1 MVTSRYVVPSRPPR
15 SIGPGPAA
23 VVAGLILC
31 VAVPAEASA
40 ARCEP
45 LPLPEGNVR
54 VVRSAG
60 QLENAVRDARRDS
73 AIVLEDGVYEISRM
87 LDIRASGVTLR
98 GRSADP
104 SKTIIRGGG
113 MSDDSVG
120 VALSVSASG
129 VTIAHL
135 SVGRVRHHGIQV
147 RGETGA
153 SGLRVY
159 AVRVFDTGQQLL
171 KGSFAPNGRTADNGV
186 VECSTFEY
194 SDHAPSD
201 YTNGID
207 LIGTKDW
214 VIRDNRFARIR
225 GPRDGRWSAGPA
237 ILVWGGAEG
246 TVVER
251 NLVVDCFRGIA
262 LGLGP
267 GVFDTPRG
275 GDSDVD
281 HRGGLV
287 RQNVVINLNE
297 WADEGIEANAAPGVT
312 IEFNTVLVEGRVPWS
327 IGLRFSATSGVARN
341 NLTARR
347 ITFRDRG
354 SATLEGNVDTAARSW
369 FLDAMSGNVRLAGT
383 AVRAIDAGVPV
394 TDPQEDFD
402 GLPRAVGE
410 RPDAGAFE
418 YQGRGQR

>member
-1 MVTSRYVVPSRPPR
+1 
-15 SIGPGPAA
+15 
-23 VVAGLILC
+23 
-31 VAVPAEASA
+31 
-40 ARCEP
+40 
-45 LPLPEGNVR
+45 
-54 VVRSAG
+54 
-60 QLENAVRDARRDS
+60 
-73 AIVLEDGVYEISRM
+73 VYEISRM

-104 SKTIIRGGG
+104 SKTIIRGDG
-113 MSDDSVG
+113 MSNDRVG
-120 VALSVSASG
+120 VALSVSAPG

-135 SVGRVRHHGIQV
+135 SVGMVRHHGIQV

-159 AVRVFDTGQQLL
+159 AVRIFDTGQQLL
-171 KGSFAPNGRTADNGV
+171 KGSFEPNGRTADNGI

-207 LIGTKDW
+207 LIGVKDW
-214 VIRDNRFARIR
+214 VIRDNRFERIR

-237 ILVWGGAEG
+237 ILLWGGSEG

-251 NLVVDCFRGIA
+251 NVVVDCFRGIA
-262 LGLGP
+262 LGLGARAS
-267 GVFDTPRG
+267 DTPRG
-275 GDSDVD
+275 GDPDVD
-281 HRGGLV
+281 HRGGLI
-287 RQNVVINLNE
+287 RQNVVLNLNE

-312 IEFNTVLVEGRVPWS
+312 IEFNTVLVEGRLPWS
-327 IGLRFSATSGVARN
+327 ISIRFPSTSGVARN

-347 ITFRDRG
+347 ITFRERG
-354 SATLEGNVDTAARSW
+354 TATLEGNVDAAARSW
-369 FLDAMSGNVRLAGT
+369 FLDALSGNLRLAGT

-394 TDPQEDFD
+394 TEPQEDFD

-418 YQGRGQR
+418 YQGRRDR